1 MIKEEYVLTRADG
14 VEIHRHYS
22 NEEKYIIQVETG
34 IKYEIAEDICP
45 CKYTYIES
53 DEYLPSYIE
62 RMNAEIDEKYSDFVI
77 EKSTNNATM
86 NAVYS
91 DATPE
96 AVPTTLEAEFEEIDS
111 NEVN

>member
-14 VEIHRHYS
+14 VEIYKHYS
-22 NEEKYIIQVETG
+22 DEEKYIIQVETG
-34 IKYEIAEDICP
+34 IKYEIAEDSHP

-62 RMNAEIDEKYSDFVI
+62 RLNAEVDEKYTDEVI
-77 EKSTNNATM
+77 EQAVLNTNATKPYIVI
-86 NAVYS
+86 NN
-91 DATPE
+91 D
-96 AVPTTLEAEFEEIDS
+96 LELDS